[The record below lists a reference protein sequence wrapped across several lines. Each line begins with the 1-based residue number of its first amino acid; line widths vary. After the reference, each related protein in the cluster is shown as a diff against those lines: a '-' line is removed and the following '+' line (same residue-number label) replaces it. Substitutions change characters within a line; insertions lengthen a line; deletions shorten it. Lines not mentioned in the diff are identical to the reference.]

1 MKSPDI
7 DKNAAVAALAQQG
20 SQPQWVSQRRQRQ
33 WLNLLGSYLLLTLL
47 AMLFVAPIVFM
58 IVGSL
63 KPDDLV
69 LSEAGTLRAFLP
81 QQASWQNYRDVF
93 KRVDFGRFLFN
104 SLLITTLIVL
114 AGLLVNSL
122 AGYAFA
128 RLRWRGRSWIFAVI
142 IALMIIPF
150 EAIAVPLFFQVTL
163 LDWRNTYIAQIL
175 PFVANA
181 FSIYLFYTFFIDL
194 PKELE
199 EAARV
204 DGASTLRTFF
214 EIIVP
219 VSRPVFASVA
229 ILTFLTQWG
238 SFLWPLMITIDE
250 QVRPLPV
257 AIASFQTL
265 PPIQWGDIMSFG
277 VMMVAP
283 ILIVFLVFQRW
294 FVEGVATTGTKG

>member
-1 MKSPDI
+1 MKSPNI
-7 DKNAAVAALAQQG
+7 EKSAAMAALAQQG
-20 SQPQWVSQRRQRQ
+20 QSPWVSQRRQRQ
-33 WLNLLGSYLLLTLL
+33 RLSVLGSYLLLTLL
-47 AMLFVAPIVFM
+47 ALLFIAPIVFM
-58 IVGSL
+58 IVGSF
-63 KPDDLV
+63 KPDELV
-69 LSEAGTLRAFLP
+69 LSEAGTLKAFLP
-81 QQASWQNYRDVF
+81 TQASFQNYRDVF
-93 KRVDFGRFLFN
+93 ERVNFGRFLFN
-104 SLLITTLIVL
+104 SLLITSLIVL

-128 RLRWRGRSWIFAVI
+128 RLRWRGRALIFAVI

-265 PPIQWGDIMSFG
+265 PPLQWGDIMSFG
-277 VMMVAP
+277 VMMVTP
-283 ILIVFLVFQRW
+283 ILLVFLLFQRW
-294 FVEGVATTGTKG
+294 FVQGVATTGTKG

>member
-1 MKSPDI
+1 MNNPEVTHRGIPDI
-7 DKNAAVAALAQQG
+7 
-20 SQPQWVSQRRQRQ
+20 PTPERQSVTAKRHRLG
-33 WLNLLGSYLLLTLL
+33 WRVIGSYALLMILSF
-47 AMLFVAPIVFM
+47 LFIAPILFM

-63 KPDDLV
+63 KPDELV
-69 LSEAGTLRAFLP
+69 LSQAGTLKAFIPEQL
-81 QQASWQNYRDVF
+81 SFQNYGDVF
-93 KRVDFGRFLFN
+93 ARVEFGRFFIN
-104 SLLITTLIVL
+104 SLVINTGIVL

-128 RLRWRGRSWIFAVI
+128 RLRWRGRAFLLTIV

-163 LDWRNTYIAQIL
+163 LGWRNTYIAQII
-175 PFVANA
+175 PFIANA
-181 FSIYLFYTFFIDL
+181 FSIYLFYTFFISL

-214 EIIVP
+214 EVIVP
-219 VSRPVFASVA
+219 ISQPVFATVT

-238 SFLWPLMITIDE
+238 SFLWPLMVTIDE

-283 ILIVFLVFQRW
+283 ILVVFLLFQKW
-294 FVEGVATTGTKG
+294 FVEGVAATGTKG

>member
-1 MKSPDI
+1 MKSPGI

-20 SQPQWVSQRRQRQ
+20 HSSWVTQRRRRQR
-33 WLNLLGSYLLLTLL
+33 LGVIGSYLLLTIL
-47 AMLFVAPIVFM
+47 ALLFVAPILFM
-58 IVGSL
+58 IVASL
-63 KPDDLV
+63 KPDELV
-69 LSEAGTLRAFLP
+69 LSEAGSLKAFVP
-81 QQASWQNYRDVF
+81 TQASLQNYRDVF
-93 KRVDFGRFLFN
+93 ERVEFGRFMFN
-104 SLLITTLIVL
+104 SLVITGMIVL
-114 AGLLVNSL
+114 AGLVVNSL

-128 RLRWRGRSWIFAVI
+128 RLRWRGRSVILAVV
-142 IALMIIPF
+142 IALMILPI

-163 LDWRNTYIAQIL
+163 LGWRNTYIAQIL
-175 PFVANA
+175 PFIANA

-219 VSRPVFASVA
+219 VSRPVFATVA

-238 SFLWPLMITIDE
+238 YFLWPLMVTIDE

-257 AIASFQTL
+257 AIATFQTL

-283 ILIVFLVFQRW
+283 ILIVFLLFQRW